1 MLSHQ
6 RKEMTFS
13 KAVNGLTQV
22 PNPTRS
28 PYPCISFNL
37 TAQGTNG
44 GEGNGSPLQY
54 SCLENHM
61 DRGAWWAIV
70 HGVTKSQTQLK

>member
-1 MLSHQ
+1 
-6 RKEMTFS
+6 MTFS
-13 KAVNGLTQV
+13 KAVNSLTQV
-22 PNPTRS
+22 PYPTPS
-28 PYPCISFNL
+28 PYPCINFNL

-61 DRGAWWAIV
+61 DRGAWWAVV
-70 HGVTKSQTQLK
+70 HGVTKSQIQLK